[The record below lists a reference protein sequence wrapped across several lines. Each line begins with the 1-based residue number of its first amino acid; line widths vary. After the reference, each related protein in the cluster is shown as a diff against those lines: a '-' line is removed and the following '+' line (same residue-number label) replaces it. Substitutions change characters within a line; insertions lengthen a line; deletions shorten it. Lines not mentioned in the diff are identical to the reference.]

1 MANVRSIRTHIKSVE
16 STRKI
21 TRSMKM
27 VAAAKLKRTQQAMN
41 ALRPFADAAEQMLA
55 RLSAEPAAKE
65 NPFLKKRQ
73 IGKVLYVLFV
83 GNRGLC
89 GVYNTALLKYMEGL
103 AERETRDYSV
113 LVVGRW
119 GRDLIAAAGL
129 PVTETIDTLSD
140 APDAA
145 EASALTEKLK
155 EIYLSGEADEIVLVY
170 ERYYSALR
178 QEPATKLLLPIPTP
192 ETAEKKDY
200 ILEPDGKALLEKLA
214 ALYLEAAVCAL
225 LLEAKTGE
233 HTARMTAMTAAT
245 DNTDQLLETLRLE
258 LNHARQSAI
267 TKEITEIVSGA
278 NALKDANARKDAKED
293 KRA

>member
-1 MANVRSIRTHIKSVE
+1 MANVRTIRTHIKSVE

-27 VAAAKLKRTQQAMN
+27 VSAAKLKRTQQAMN
-41 ALRPFADAAEQMLA
+41 ALRPYAEAAEDMLT
-55 RLSAEPAAKE
+55 RVCSAPEAKE
-65 NPFLKKRQ
+65 NPFLAPREKKH
-73 IGKVLYVLFV
+73 VLYVLLV

-103 AERETRDYSV
+103 AEREERDFSV

-119 GRDLIAAAGL
+119 GRDLIAAMKL
-129 PVTETIDTLSD
+129 PLTETIDPLSD
-140 APDAA
+140 APDAE
-145 EASALTEKLK
+145 EAAALTEKLK
-155 EIYLSGEADEIVLVY
+155 ALYLSGEADEIVFVY

-178 QEPATKLLLPIPTP
+178 QEPETKILLPLPISAG
-192 ETAEKKDY
+192 EEEKDY
-200 ILEPDGKALLEKLA
+200 ILEPDGRAIMDELVR
-214 ALYLEAAVCAL
+214 LYLDAAVCSL

-245 DNTDQLLETLRLE
+245 DNTEQLLETLRLE

-267 TKEITEIVSGA
+267 TKEITEIVGGA
-278 NALKDANARKDAKED
+278 NALKKEG

>member
-27 VAAAKLKRTQQAMN
+27 VSAAKLKRTQQAMN
-41 ALRPFADAAEQMLA
+41 ALRPYADAAEQMLV
-55 RLSAEPAAKE
+55 RLAAEPAAKE
-65 NPFLKKRQ
+65 NPFLAPREKKH
-73 IGKVLYVLFV
+73 VLYVLLV

-89 GVYNTALLKYMEGL
+89 GVYNTALLKFMEGL
-103 AERETRDYSV
+103 AEREERDFSV

-119 GRDLIAAAGL
+119 GRDLIAAMKL
-129 PVTETIDTLSD
+129 PLTETIDKLSD
-140 APDAA
+140 APSA
-145 EASALTEKLK
+145 EESAALTEKLK
-155 EIYLSGEADEIVLVY
+155 ALYLSGEADEIVFVY

-178 QEPATKLLLPIPTP
+178 QEPERKRLLPIDIP
-192 ETAEKKDY
+192 ETAEEKEY
-200 ILEPDGKALLEKLA
+200 ILEPDGKALLDKLVG
-214 ALYLEAAVCAL
+214 LYLDAAVYSL
-225 LLEAKTGE
+225 LLEARTGE

-245 DNTDQLLETLRLE
+245 DNTEQLLETLRLE

-267 TKEITEIVSGA
+267 TKEITEIVGGA
-278 NALKDANARKDAKED
+278 NALKDAKEG